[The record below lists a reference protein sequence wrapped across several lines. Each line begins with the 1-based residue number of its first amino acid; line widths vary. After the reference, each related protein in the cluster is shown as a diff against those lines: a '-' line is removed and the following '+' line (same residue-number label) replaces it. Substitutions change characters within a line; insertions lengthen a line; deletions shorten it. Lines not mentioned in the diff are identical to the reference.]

1 LLGLVAKKGVT
12 AIECDPSRQMQIV
25 DYLRY
30 ERRIDYRRFTRRIR
44 GLPMRRLGLRKTF
57 LGCVLIA
64 AAGKTIAGH
73 SGKP

>member
-1 LLGLVAKKGVT
+1 MSAGSIIGVT
-12 AIECDPSRQMQIV
+12 
-25 DYLRY
+25 LGG
-30 ERRIDYRRFTRRIR
+30 FR
-44 GLPMRRLGLRKTF
+44 GLPMRRLGFRKTF